1 MSERGE
7 RLATSYLIAITEL
20 TRTTRLNKK
29 QVGAKALATF
39 LKSVV
44 DECATLT
51 YKATQEL
58 YKIAEE
64 VENV

>member
-7 RLATSYLIAITEL
+7 RLTKSYLIAITEL
-20 TRTTRLNKK
+20 TRTTRLNKQ
-29 QVGAKALATF
+29 QVGAKALGSF

-44 DECATLT
+44 DECDTLT

-58 YKIAEE
+58 YTIAEE
-64 VENV
+64 LDEL

>member
-7 RLATSYLIAITEL
+7 RLASSYLIAITEL

-29 QVGAKALATF
+29 QIGAKALATF

-44 DECATLT
+44 DECDTLT

-58 YKIAEE
+58 YQIAEE

>member
-44 DECATLT
+44 DECDTLT
-51 YKATQEL
+51 YKSTQEL
-58 YKIAEE
+58 YQIVEE
-64 VENV
+64 IENV